1 MRGGGPQPG
10 CQRDVSRWHPLPP
23 PSRGG
28 GGVGANC
35 RPVPNTQPGD
45 SNSSSTASSQQDE
58 PCDQPRAVSPRAR
71 QAFDLYQECVAT
83 GLCARLVLEQKQG
96 GERISFTCRP
106 AAAATYAAVAGGQHR
121 PAAGGQHRLVAD
133 AAGGHRG
140 AHNARRAARKRRWR
154 DLKRAATDATAAA
167 VAKVEIQLSRLLLRH
182 QHPSLQLVVSRLASG
197 TQLALPQRACAQSSP
212 CE

>member
-1 MRGGGPQPG
+1 MSARCWQVAPP
-10 CQRDVSRWHPLPP
+10 PPP

-106 AAAATYAAVAGGQHR
+106 ATAATYAAVAGGQHR

-197 TQLALPQRACAQSSP
+197 TQLALPQRARARSSP
-212 CE
+212 CK